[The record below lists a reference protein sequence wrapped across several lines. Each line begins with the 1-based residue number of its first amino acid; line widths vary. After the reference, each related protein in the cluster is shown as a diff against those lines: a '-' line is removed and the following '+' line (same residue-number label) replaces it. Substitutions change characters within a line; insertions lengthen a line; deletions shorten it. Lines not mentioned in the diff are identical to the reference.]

1 MGIKILVVDD
11 EPQIRKFLKVSL
23 RVGGYD
29 TEEVTNGQEAIQRAV
44 LFKPDIILLDLGLP
58 DMDGKKVISQI
69 REWSQVPIIVLT
81 AREQEKEKVEAL
93 DAGADDYVTKPF
105 GVEEL
110 MARIR
115 VFIRRT
121 TRIDDKPVVACGD
134 LTIDLAQRHVIVNG
148 KEVKLTP
155 TEYEIMKV
163 LAQHV
168 GKVIT
173 HRQLFTAVWGNNY
186 YDDNH
191 YIRVYINQLRRKIE
205 ENPNRPKHIITES
218 GVGYRL
224 IEH

>member
-1 MGIKILVVDD
+1 MGIKVLVVDD

-29 TEEVTNGQEAIQRAV
+29 TDEVVNGQEAIQRAV

-81 AREQEKEKVEAL
+81 AREQEKEKVDAL

-121 TRIDDKPVVACGD
+121 TRVDDKPVVICGD
-134 LTIDLAQRHVIVNG
+134 LTIDLAQRRVLAGG

-224 IEH
+224 LDH

>member
-29 TEEVTNGQEAIQRAV
+29 TDEVTNGQEAIQRAV
-44 LFKPDIILLDLGLP
+44 ICKPDIILLDLGLP
-58 DMDGKKVISQI
+58 DMDGKKVINQI

-81 AREQEKEKVEAL
+81 ARDQEKEKVEAL

-121 TRIDDKPVVACGD
+121 TRVDDKPVVVCGE
-134 LTIDLAQRHVIVNG
+134 LTVDLAQRHIFVSG

-155 TEYEIMKV
+155 TEYEIIKV
-163 LAQHV
+163 LAQNV

-205 ENPNRPKHIITES
+205 DNPIRPKYIVTES

-224 IEH
+224 MDH